1 METKAPIDE
10 FVSLINIVDKEN
22 LIIDKL
28 EFYKQNLKEFSQWEE
43 EVSKALINKEKFEVY
58 FSLK

>member
-1 METKAPIDE
+1 VETKAPIDE